1 MLKNLKLGMK
11 IGGGFGIVLVL
22 LISICLFCLNG
33 LGSIIGSVERNN
45 VAAAITDNVQ
55 NAMIAGKNYVITK
68 DSKYTETVA
77 KNMAENQKL
86 AKDLQGKVTDP
97 TNIKRLDLVIQGSAD
112 YATHFAK
119 YVELEGIKEK
129 NVADANT
136 YDVEVMKAIDA
147 LAASDGANASRLS
160 ILFYELQ
167 IAAKNNQLTG
177 DASYLSIVQKNGNSM
192 LDRLSK
198 MSRRAEV
205 VAMENAV
212 KKYLEAGAQYNEAAA
227 SQKEAQAQAVEFS
240 GVAIKN
246 ATEVSAI
253 GMKIVYSNQSAVSL
267 FILIIG
273 IISCAIG
280 IAVTL
285 FLTYSIS
292 AAMEKGVSFAEK
304 VAAGDLTVATGI
316 DQADEIGQLA
326 KALDTMRDRL
336 QDIVHTIVTAANQVS
351 DGSQQ
356 LSSTSQ
362 EMSQGASEQ
371 AASVEEISA
380 SMEEMTSN
388 IRQNA
393 ENAQTTE
400 KIAKKSASLAE
411 DGGKSVLQTVEA
423 MKVIA
428 SKIGIIE
435 EIARS
440 TNMLALNASIEAARA
455 GEYGKGF
462 AVVASEVGKLAERSQ
477 KEAGEISKLSAES
490 VRIAEATGQIITEMI
505 PEIKRT
511 AELVQEISASSNEQ
525 NSGAAQI
532 NQSIL
537 LLDQVVQQNASS
549 AEESA
554 SMSEELAGQADAMQD
569 TMSYF
574 KVNGL
579 TSAGATAVAK
589 KREAKQSIP
598 ARPATM
604 ATLTRAA
611 APKSDSP
618 VVPKPAS
625 KAASPAIA
633 KPAAA
638 KVAMSP
644 VENHPLPRVKPLT
657 TVAPKG
663 VHINLDDDFESG
675 KHDGLDAD
683 FKEF

>member
-1 MLKNLKLGMK
+1 MK

-22 LISICLFCLNG
+22 LISICLFCLSG

-45 VAAAITDNVQ
+45 VAGTIVDNVQ

-68 DSKYTETVA
+68 DSQYTETVL

-86 AKDLQGKVTDP
+86 AKELQKKVTDP
-97 TNIKRLDLVIQGSAD
+97 ANVKRLDLVIQGCAD
-112 YATHFAK
+112 YATAFAK
-119 YVELEGIKEK
+119 YAELEVVKQK
-129 NVADANT
+129 SVSAANAF
-136 YDVEVMKAIDA
+136 DVEVVKSIDS

-160 ILFYELQ
+160 IMFYELRL
-167 IAAKNNQLTG
+167 AAKNNQLTG
-177 DASYLSIVQKNGNSM
+177 DASYLAGVQKNGNAM
-192 LDRLSK
+192 LDRLAK
-198 MSRRAEV
+198 MPRRAEV
-205 VAMENAV
+205 IAVENSV
-212 KKYLEAGAQYNEAAA
+212 KKYLEAGAQYNTAAA
-227 SQKEAQAQAVEFS
+227 SQKEAQSKAVEYS
-240 GVAIKN
+240 GVAIRN
-246 ATEVSAI
+246 AAEVSAI
-253 GMKIVYSNQSAVSL
+253 GMKIVYSNQTAVSL

-273 IISCAIG
+273 IISCALG

-285 FLTYSIS
+285 FLTRAIS
-292 AAMEKGVSFAEK
+292 QAMAKGVAFAEK

-351 DGSQQ
+351 EGSQQ

-371 AASVEEISA
+371 AASVEEISS

-400 KIAKKSASLAE
+400 KIAKKSAMLAE
-411 DGGKSVLQTVEA
+411 EGGKSVLQTVDA

-490 VRIAEATGQIITEMI
+490 VRIAEATGQIITDMI

-525 NSGAAQI
+525 NSGASQI
-532 NQSIL
+532 NQAIL
-537 LLDQVVQQNASS
+537 QLDQVVQQNASS

-554 SMSEELAGQADAMQD
+554 SMSEELAGQSDAMQD

-574 KVNGL
+574 KVNNM
-579 TSAGATAVAK
+579 AATTPK
-589 KREAKQSIP
+589 KRVSVAASPVSVQ
-598 ARPATM
+598 T
-604 ATLTRAA
+604 A
-611 APKSDSP
+611 APKVDVSHP
-618 VVPKPAS
+618 EKRPLTKAKPAS
-625 KAASPAIA
+625 AAPA
-633 KPAAA
+633 
-638 KVAMSP
+638 
-644 VENHPLPRVKPLT
+644 
-657 TVAPKG
+657 G
-663 VHINLDDDFESG
+663 VHINLDDDFEPG
-675 KHDGLDAD
+675 KRDSFDSD

>member
-22 LISICLFCLNG
+22 MISICLFCLNG

-45 VAAAITDNVQ
+45 VAGEIVDNVQ

-97 TNIKRLDLVIQGSAD
+97 ANVKRLDLVIQGCAD
-112 YATHFAK
+112 YASAFAK
-119 YVELEGIKEK
+119 YVELEGVKAK

-136 YDVEVMKAIDA
+136 YDVEVVKSINA
-147 LAASDGANASRLS
+147 LAASDGAASVRLS

-177 DASYLSIVQKNGNSM
+177 DASYLSIVQKNGSAM

-198 MSRRAEV
+198 MSRRSEV
-205 VAMENAV
+205 VAIEDAV
-212 KKYLEAGAQYNEAAA
+212 KKYLEAGAQYNSAAA
-227 SQKEAQAQAVEFS
+227 SQKEAQAKAVEVS

-246 ATEVSAI
+246 AAEVSAI

-273 IISCAIG
+273 IISCALG
-280 IAVTL
+280 VAVTL

-292 AAMEKGVSFAEK
+292 AAMEKGVAFAKK
-304 VAAGDLTVATGI
+304 VADGDLTAATGI
-316 DQADEIGQLA
+316 DQSDEIGQLA
-326 KALDTMRDRL
+326 SALDTMRDRL

-380 SMEEMTSN
+380 SMEQMTSN

-411 DGGKSVLQTVEA
+411 EGGKSVLQTVEA
-423 MKVIA
+423 MKLIA

-477 KEAGEISKLSAES
+477 KEAGEISKLSSAS
-490 VRIAEATGQIITEMI
+490 VGIAEATGQIITEMI

-525 NSGAAQI
+525 NSGAEQI

-537 LLDQVVQQNASS
+537 QLDRVVQQNASA

-554 SMSEELAGQADAMQD
+554 SMSEELAGQSDAMQD

-574 KVNGL
+574 KVNEMA
-579 TSAGATAVAK
+579 SAIAK
-589 KREAKQSIP
+589 KRGP
-598 ARPATM
+598 
-604 ATLTRAA
+604 
-611 APKSDSP
+611 
-618 VVPKPAS
+618 
-625 KAASPAIA
+625 KAAIPTASRATSPAKAATSAIA

-638 KVAMSP
+638 KVEVP
-644 VENHPLPRVKPLT
+644 HPGKPALPGVKPVT
-657 TVAPKG
+657 AVVPKG
-663 VHINLDDDFESG
+663 VHLNLDDDFESG

>member
-22 LISICLFCLNG
+22 LISICLFCLSG
-33 LGSIIGSVERNN
+33 LGSIIGSVERNT
-45 VAAAITDNVQ
+45 VASTIVDNVQ
-55 NAMIAGKNYVITK
+55 NAMIAGKNFVITK
-68 DSKYTETVA
+68 DAKYTETVA
-77 KNMAENQKL
+77 KNMTENQKL
-86 AKDLQGKVTDP
+86 AKELQSKVSDP
-97 TNIKRLDLVIQGSAD
+97 TNIKRLDLVIQGCAD
-112 YATHFAK
+112 YGAQFAK
-119 YVELEGIKEK
+119 YAELEVVKQK
-129 NVADANT
+129 NVSDANAF
-136 YDVEVMKAIDA
+136 DVEVVKTIDA

-160 ILFYELQ
+160 ILFYELRL
-167 IAAKNNQLTG
+167 AAKNNQLTG
-177 DASYLSIVQKNGNSM
+177 DAKFLDGVQKNGTAI
-192 LDRLSK
+192 LDRLSR
-198 MSRRAEV
+198 MPQRAEV
-205 VAMENAV
+205 LAIENSV
-212 KKYLEAGAQYNEAAA
+212 KKYLEAGAQYNAAAA
-227 SQKEAQAQAVEFS
+227 SQTEAQSKAVVAS
-240 GVAIKN
+240 GIAIQN
-246 ATEVSAI
+246 AAEVSAI
-253 GMKIVYSNQSAVSL
+253 GMKIVYSSQSAISL
-267 FILIIG
+267 FVLIIG

-292 AAMEKGVSFAEK
+292 QAMAKGVSFAEK

-316 DQADEIGQLA
+316 DQTDEIGQLA

-336 QDIVHTIVTAANQVS
+336 QDIVHTIVTAASQVS

-411 DGGKSVLQTVEA
+411 EGGTSVLQTVEA

-490 VRIAEATGQIITEMI
+490 VRVAEATGQIITAMI

-525 NSGAAQI
+525 NSGAEQI
-532 NQSIL
+532 NQAIL
-537 LLDQVVQQNASS
+537 QLDQVVQRNASA

-554 SMSEELAGQADAMQD
+554 SMSEELAGQSDAMQD

-574 KVNGL
+574 KVNDL
-579 TSAGATAVAK
+579 ASTIAK
-589 KREAKQSIP
+589 KRVTKSPNLGAVNQASVNNP
-598 ARPATM
+598 APH
-604 ATLTRAA
+604 LEN
-611 APKSDSP
+611 PPLSKVKP
-618 VVPKPAS
+618 VI
-625 KAASPAIA
+625 ASPSR
-633 KPAAA
+633 
-638 KVAMSP
+638 VATIKSA
-644 VENHPLPRVKPLT
+644 T
-657 TVAPKG
+657 TAKG
-663 VHINLDDDFESG
+663 VQINLDDDFESG
-675 KHDGLDAD
+675 KQDALDSD